1 MSRSIGKF
9 FRNLRLSKGFSL
21 RKVGKLTN
29 LSHVY
34 IKKIEQDKSMP
45 SFANVMKLLELYN
58 VDINDFLKE
67 TGYAVVGK
75 SSRRVSRIPLISWVV
90 ASNWLE
96 VSSDLVCNVAEEW
109 VEVKDYGLNVFALRV
124 RGDSMEPEFTE
135 GDIIVVNPN
144 VIPEDKDFVVVRDE
158 RSKEVAFKQLRKFK
172 DVVVL
177 HPLNPKYSDI
187 ILDPDNEYKVIGK
200 VVEKRKYY

>member
-1 MSRSIGKF
+1 MRSIGKF

-21 RKVGKLTN
+21 REVGKLTN

-67 TGYAVVGK
+67 TGYVVVGK